1 MLSVRSAGKW
11 IALIL
16 ASFLLYGVILEV
28 QVHFWGRVLN
38 PHEHVFLGRAGY
50 YADPFAFMWFLNW
63 WSYALS
69 HHINPLYS
77 DFLWHPT
84 TLSTLWVTSTP
95 FLSVLTGPLQKIYG
109 LVFTYN
115 LLTILSPILA
125 STTAFMLC
133 FYLTKRG
140 LPSFI
145 GGFFFGFSPY
155 EISHLLGGD
164 LNLSFIAILPL
175 LVLLAIVDLG
185 AKRSKEIFFVLLLG
199 VFLAAEFLVSTETFA
214 ILVLFSFIALALFHF
229 TYRNTP
235 LLILLVKRIT
245 TGLCLALLLLSPLI
259 PSLFHGSVFA
269 GGKDLNT
276 FDSGNDLL
284 SLIIPSPLHLV
295 SYDIPL
301 SWYKNETGLG
311 YLSLPVLIILLIY
324 ARSQWKFQQG
334 RFLTTLMGLF
344 LLLSFGATF
353 HLFGLCLSPLPWTF
367 AEHLP
372 LIAYALPFRFTLYF
386 WLVFAVTASFWIAK
400 LDMGTQDSVR
410 KLVLIVLAILFLWPK
425 PLSENRIPDHLIFTK
440 GSICK
445 ILPANRTLL
454 YFPWEDGQIDYQQVA
469 AHMCFK
475 AAEGYYGGVPTPF
488 NKWPLNYLFVH
499 HRFKEMDS
507 EIFQRYLANF
517 DVGLVV
523 VSKNLKNRPDLEGLL
538 DRSGF
543 QRSPDPSDDTTVEL
557 YGPKKDFVYRKL
569 TRLEQEEIFTYRER
583 SLRKAVIASN
593 REKLKQVVTRIGFS
607 SDQSFQEIYSWLLDH
622 QILK

>member
-1 MLSVRSAGKW
+1 
-11 IALIL
+11 
-16 ASFLLYGVILEV
+16 
-28 QVHFWGRVLN
+28 
-38 PHEHVFLGRAGY
+38 
-50 YADPFAFMWFLNW
+50 
-63 WSYALS
+63 
-69 HHINPLYS
+69 
-77 DFLWHPT
+77 
-84 TLSTLWVTSTP
+84 
-95 FLSVLTGPLQKIYG
+95 
-109 LVFTYN
+109 
-115 LLTILSPILA
+115 
-125 STTAFMLC
+125 
-133 FYLTKRG
+133 
-140 LPSFI
+140 
-145 GGFFFGFSPY
+145 
-155 EISHLLGGD
+155 
-164 LNLSFIAILPL
+164 
-175 LVLLAIVDLG
+175 
-185 AKRSKEIFFVLLLG
+185 
-199 VFLAAEFLVSTETFA
+199 
-214 ILVLFSFIALALFHF
+214 
-229 TYRNTP
+229 
-235 LLILLVKRIT
+235 
-245 TGLCLALLLLSPLI
+245 
-259 PSLFHGSVFA
+259 
-269 GGKDLNT
+269 
-276 FDSGNDLL
+276 
-284 SLIIPSPLHLV
+284 
-295 SYDIPL
+295 
-301 SWYKNETGLG
+301 
-311 YLSLPVLIILLIY
+311 
-324 ARSQWKFQQG
+324 
-334 RFLTTLMGLF
+334 
-344 LLLSFGATF
+344 
-353 HLFGLCLSPLPWTF
+353 
-367 AEHLP
+367 
-372 LIAYALPFRFTLYF
+372 
-386 WLVFAVTASFWIAK
+386 
-400 LDMGTQDSVR
+400 MGTQDSVR